1 VADALKRY
9 RSVVADNS
17 RWQGF
22 AFRPGD
28 IVISTPPKCG
38 TTWMQRLVA
47 LLVFDGP
54 SLPAPMAKVSPWL
67 DMQLAP
73 TADVFGALDAQT
85 HRRFI
90 KTHTP
95 LDGLPFD
102 KSVTYICVGRDPR
115 DVAVSS
121 RHHMQNMDIDRFIE
135 ARAAAVGLEDLAELG
150 INEPGPPEPLDDA
163 AALRAWIDAESDVT
177 LMTLAFTVGHLLSFW
192 EARDRPNVAM
202 FHYAD
207 LLADLPGQLQRL
219 AGILG
224 YDVDRQRAHE
234 LAAEAS
240 FEAMKEHAEHVVPN
254 ADIGL
259 WHSAD
264 GFLHRGTSGQ
274 WQEDFSEEDLAHYDA
289 RVAELAPADFLRWL
303 HHGGPTATRPS

>member
-1 VADALKRY
+1 MDGALRRY
-9 RSVVADNS
+9 RSVVADS
-17 RWQGF
+17 ARWENF

-54 SLPAPMAKVSPWL
+54 DLPAPIATVSPWL
-67 DMQLAP
+67 DMQLA
-73 TADVFGALDAQT
+73 TKADVFAVLEGQT

-102 KSVTYICVGRDPR
+102 ESVTYICVGRDPR

-121 RHHMQNMDIDRFIE
+121 RHHMQNMNVETFL
-135 ARAAAVGLEDLAELG
+135 ARREAAVGLDDLAELG
-150 INEPGPPEPLDDA
+150 VNEPGPPGPLDDA
-163 AALRAWIDAESDVT
+163 GALLAWIDAESDVT
-177 LMTLAFTVGHLLSFW
+177 VMTLAATVGHLLTFW
-192 EARDRPNVAM
+192 EALDRPNVAM

-207 LLADLPGQLQRL
+207 LLADLPGQLHRL
-219 AGILG
+219 SVVLG
-224 YDVDRQRAHE
+224 YDVTFQRAE
-234 LAAEAS
+234 QLAAEAS
-240 FEAMKEHAEHVVPN
+240 FDAMKAQAAQLVPN

-259 WHSAD
+259 WRSTD
-264 GFLHRGTSGQ
+264 EFLHKGTSGQ
-274 WQEDFSEEDLAHYDA
+274 WQEIFSDEALARYEA
-289 RVAELAPADFLRWL
+289 RLDELSLAPDFRRWL
-303 HHGGPTATRPS
+303 HGGGPVR

>member
-1 VADALKRY
+1 MEGAQKRY
-9 RSVVADNS
+9 RSVVADS
-17 RWQGF
+17 VRWQGF

-54 SLPAPMAKVSPWL
+54 ELPGPMAKVSPWL
-67 DMQLAP
+67 DMQLAS
-73 TADVFGALDAQT
+73 TDEVFANLDAQT

-95 LDGLPFD
+95 LDGVPFD
-102 KSVTYICVGRDPR
+102 ESVTYICVGRDPR

-121 RHHMQNMDIDRFIE
+121 RHHMQNLNVERFI
-135 ARAAAVGLEDLAELG
+135 ATRAAAVGLDDLAELG
-150 INEPGPPEPLDDA
+150 LNQPGPPEPLDDA
-163 AALRAWIDAESDVT
+163 AALRAWIDADSDVT
-177 LMTLAFTVGHLLSFW
+177 VMTLAFTVAHLLTFW
-192 EARDRPNVAM
+192 EARDRPNVAL

-207 LLADLPGQLQRL
+207 LLADLPRQLQRL
-219 AGILG
+219 ADVLG
-224 YDVDRQRAHE
+224 YDVDRSRVEQ

-240 FEAMKEHAEHVVPN
+240 FEAMKAQAQHVVPN
-254 ADIGL
+254 TDIGL
-259 WHSAD
+259 WHSSD

-274 WQEDFSEEDLAHYDA
+274 WQEVFTVEDLARYEE
-289 RVAELAPADFLRWL
+289 RLSELAPADFRQWL
-303 HHGGPTATRPS
+303 HNGGRA

>member
-1 VADALKRY
+1 MEGALKRY
-9 RSVVADNS
+9 RSVVADS
-17 RWQGF
+17 ARWEGF
-22 AFRPGD
+22 QFRPGD
-28 IVISTPPKCG
+28 IVISTPAKCG

-54 SLPAPMAKVSPWL
+54 DLPAPMAKVSPWL
-67 DMQLAP
+67 DMQLASP
-73 TADVFGALDAQT
+73 ATVAAILEAQT

-102 KSVTYICVGRDPR
+102 EAVTYICVGRDPR

-121 RHHMQNMDIDRFIE
+121 RHHMANMDMQRFL
-135 ARAAAVGLEDLAELG
+135 ATRQAAVGLDDLAELG
-150 INEPGPPEPLDDA
+150 LNEPGPPQSPDDA
-163 AALRAWIDAESDVT
+163 AALRAWIEDDSDIT
-177 LMTLAFTVGHLLSFW
+177 LMTLGFTVGHLLSFW
-192 EARDRPNVAM
+192 DARDRSNVAL

-207 LLADLPGQLQRL
+207 MLADLPGQLQRL
-219 AGILG
+219 AVVLG
-224 YDVDRQRAHE
+224 YDVSRERAQE

-240 FEAMKEHAEHVVPN
+240 FDTMKRNAARVVPN

-264 GFLHRGTSGQ
+264 GFMHRGTSGQ
-274 WQEDFSEEDLAHYDA
+274 WREVFTDDDLARYDA
-289 RVAELAPADFLRWL
+289 RMRQLAPPDFVRWV
-303 HHGGPTATRPS
+303 HGGMTP